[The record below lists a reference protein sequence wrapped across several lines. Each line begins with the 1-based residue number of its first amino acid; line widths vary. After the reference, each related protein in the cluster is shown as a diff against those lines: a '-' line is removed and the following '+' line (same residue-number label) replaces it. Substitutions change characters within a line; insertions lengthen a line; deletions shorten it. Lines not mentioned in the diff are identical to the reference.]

1 MYICFRRRS
10 YAASTKTQHSP
21 RSHYLEDHPPAGRS
35 KRHSLGALPEAGK
48 LESVLGL
55 AALSARAKALS
66 TDTDGT
72 SPKTTETSNK
82 EAPSIKYDENSNERT
97 VDVEHSIGDTSPSSP
112 KNKTVADVSDQALQP
127 DVTQDT
133 RSPAERSLAKLF
145 GKRKALNREKVIDS
159 SEHHLA
165 AESANSPTPKTNVS
179 VEVKSET
186 EQSETKVQELE
197 PPKEEVKKEEVQ
209 EVKQEGPN
217 SGETS
222 EVSSK
227 LKETVAPQFHDKLQS
242 VPDIVSDIKDS
253 KVTVQSSKV
262 EKREKEHSKTK
273 DGKSEVKRKSAAPA
287 VPTEGSPRPR
297 SATHTGSTGSTSE
310 KVRTKSDQKKP
321 LTLSGIQALLRPRS
335 STYSGAARPQ
345 SVAEA
350 PPRPPP
356 RKHSKKRRQA
366 PTAPGATAPT
376 SPTSPSSP
384 SKSDRAV
391 LKKEEKASRRISSPP
406 LLQTFNVEARSPSG
420 SSTSSS
426 SATPATS
433 PSKPP
438 RKPSRKKSP
447 APPPPLDIPPFGSV
461 DNLGRYDQVRPPSS
475 SLRRAGSLE
484 DVLHNDENSPVPPP
498 RIKRKQRMR
507 LADIRGKS
515 RSGSDNS
522 GSDSPERRRRENP
535 AHSHLPKGATTGQ
548 YDHLRQ
554 LELEMEARK
563 RELERMRLK
572 YAGHVPTDSHQSEVY
587 LDLGGESSDFDDRRE
602 VTYQNVE
609 FSSPLHAASSVSD
622 TLKTVL
628 RLDDDGHDDLSH
640 DSNTN
645 VEHSSTSL
653 GLGAE
658 SQDRQNKSNNN
669 ASISTSSKVVLS
681 FNDDQDDT
689 KSYEDVVL
697 LSKRRL
703 GEEGEPIP
711 QTFIDGRAE
720 IDTWDR
726 SYDGQN
732 ARIVLDLDSHQYNSP
747 AIGNI
752 SPRSGMTA
760 EEEYII
766 VNRERNPREN
776 VMTGGRLT
784 AHLSSEGHLDS
795 HDDSISNYNDS
806 VSSADIFTL
815 PKSEID
821 GHASDSDISDN
832 AGSFHATFEPRT
844 NDDEENDSGI
854 TLVSYQNKKSPEHQ
868 RRVDQRG
875 AAQHASL
882 VASGGGAS
890 KDTRAFPVSPRVV
903 ELQQQASPSPSH
915 SPSPPPLPH
924 STPPEGLPGRE
935 FDSSDSAG
943 EGWHSPQ
950 VQRALR
956 PGAAA
961 SASGHVTNQRVDPQI
976 NVIADSS
983 GALIYDSSWEPKS
996 GETADHIVLQPHGA
1010 SREGQHYTMD
1020 PITGL
1025 KRTGVVSPTDKAMVF
1040 MHSTEPVIRVKK
1052 KEDGINPALEE
1063 ERETILEE
1071 MKVRTKKAETWLP
1084 EDELPRQGE
1093 KTESERAYEERRV
1106 NLKEQGEKY
1115 TIVQPQQSA
1124 LRYQAAQPKKPGKC

>member
-1 MYICFRRRS
+1 M
-10 YAASTKTQHSP
+10 
-21 RSHYLEDHPPAGRS
+21 
-35 KRHSLGALPEAGK
+35 
-48 LESVLGL
+48 
-55 AALSARAKALS
+55 
-66 TDTDGT
+66 
-72 SPKTTETSNK
+72 
-82 EAPSIKYDENSNERT
+82 
-97 VDVEHSIGDTSPSSP
+97 
-112 KNKTVADVSDQALQP
+112 SDQALQP
-127 DVTQDT
+127 DATEDT

-145 GKRKALNREKVIDS
+145 GKRKALSREKVIDS

-165 AESANSPTPKTNVS
+165 ESVNTLTPKINVT
-179 VEVKSET
+179 VEVKSEA
-186 EQSETKVQELE
+186 EQSETKVQEDE
-197 PPKEEVKKEEVQ
+197 PRKKEVKKEAVQ
-209 EVKQEGPN
+209 EVKQEGPD
-217 SGETS
+217 SGEIN

-227 LKETVAPQFHDKLQS
+227 LKETVAPQFHDKLRS
-242 VPDIVSDIKDS
+242 VPDIVSDIKDP
-253 KVTVQSSKV
+253 KVTAQSSKV
-262 EKREKEHSKTK
+262 EKRQKEEHSKTK
-273 DGKSEVKRKSAAPA
+273 NEKSEVKRKSAAPA
-287 VPTEGSPRPR
+287 VPEQGSPRPR
-297 SATHTGSTGSTSE
+297 SATHTGSTPE
-310 KVRTKSDQKKP
+310 KVDTKSNKKKP

-335 STYSGAARPQ
+335 STHSGAARPQ

-366 PTAPGATAPT
+366 PTPPGAT

-384 SKSDRAV
+384 SKSDRA
-391 LKKEEKASRRISSPP
+391 LLTKEEKASRRISSPP
-406 LLQTFNVEARSPSG
+406 LLQTFNVEARSLSG

-433 PSKPP
+433 LSKPP

-461 DNLGRYDQVRPPSS
+461 DNLGRYDQVRPPGS

-522 GSDSPERRRRENP
+522 GSDSPERRRREIP
-535 AHSHLPKGATTGQ
+535 SHSRLAKGATAGQ

-572 YAGHVPTDSHQSEVY
+572 YAGHVPTDTHQSEVY

-602 VTYQNVE
+602 ITYQNVE
-609 FSSPLHAASSVSD
+609 FSSPLHVASSGGN
-622 TLKTVL
+622 TLRTVL

-640 DSNTN
+640 EYTN
-645 VEHSSTSL
+645 VEYSSTL
-653 GLGAE
+653 PDFGAE
-658 SQDRQNKSNNN
+658 TQDRQNKSNNN
-669 ASISTSSKVVLS
+669 ASVSTSSKVVLS

-697 LSKRRL
+697 LSKKRL

-732 ARIVLDLDSHQYNSP
+732 ARVVLDLDSDQYSNP
-747 AIGNI
+747 VIGNI

-766 VNRERNPREN
+766 ASRERNPREN
-776 VMTGGRLT
+776 VTTGGRLT
-784 AHLSSEGHLDS
+784 AHLSNEGHPDS

-832 AGSFHATFEPRT
+832 GGSFQATFEPRT

-875 AAQHASL
+875 GAQHDLL

-890 KDTRAFPVSPRVV
+890 KDSRGFPVSPRIA
-903 ELQQQASPSPSH
+903 ELQQKSSPSPSH

-924 STPPEGLPGRE
+924 STPPEGAPGRE

-950 VQRALR
+950 VQRAQR

-983 GALIYDSSWEPKS
+983 GALIYVSSWEPKS
-996 GETADHIVLQPHGA
+996 GGERADHVVLQPHGA
-1010 SREGQHYTMD
+1010 SREAQHYTMD

-1063 ERETILEE
+1063 ERKTILEE

-1115 TIVQPQQSA
+1115 TVVHPQDSA
-1124 LRYQAAQPKKPGKC
+1124 FRYQAAQPKKPGKY

>member
-1 MYICFRRRS
+1 M
-10 YAASTKTQHSP
+10 
-21 RSHYLEDHPPAGRS
+21 
-35 KRHSLGALPEAGK
+35 
-48 LESVLGL
+48 
-55 AALSARAKALS
+55 
-66 TDTDGT
+66 
-72 SPKTTETSNK
+72 
-82 EAPSIKYDENSNERT
+82 
-97 VDVEHSIGDTSPSSP
+97 
-112 KNKTVADVSDQALQP
+112 
-127 DVTQDT
+127 
-133 RSPAERSLAKLF
+133 
-145 GKRKALNREKVIDS
+145 IDS
-159 SEHHLA
+159 SEHHL
-165 AESANSPTPKTNVS
+165 AESANSPTPKTSVT
-179 VEVKSET
+179 VEVKSEA
-186 EQSETKVQELE
+186 EQSETKVQEDE
-197 PPKEEVKKEEVQ
+197 PREKEVKKEAVQ
-209 EVKQEGPN
+209 EVKQEGPD

-242 VPDIVSDIKDS
+242 VPDIVSDIKDP
-253 KVTVQSSKV
+253 KVTAQSSKV
-262 EKREKEHSKTK
+262 EKRQKEEHNKTK
-273 DGKSEVKRKSAAPA
+273 NEKSEVKRKSVAPA
-287 VPTEGSPRPR
+287 VPEQGSPRPR
-297 SATHTGSTGSTSE
+297 SATHTGSTPE
-310 KVRTKSDQKKP
+310 KVNTKSNKKKP

-335 STYSGAARPQ
+335 STHSGAARPQ

-366 PTAPGATAPT
+366 PTPPGAT

-384 SKSDRAV
+384 SKSDRA
-391 LKKEEKASRRISSPP
+391 LLTKEEKASRRISSPP

-461 DNLGRYDQVRPPSS
+461 DNLGRYDQVRPPGS

-522 GSDSPERRRRENP
+522 GSDSPERRRREIP
-535 AHSHLPKGATTGQ
+535 SHSRLAKGATAGQ

-572 YAGHVPTDSHQSEVY
+572 YAGHVPTDTHQSEVY

-602 VTYQNVE
+602 ITYQNVE
-609 FSSPLHAASSVSD
+609 FSSPLHATSSGGD

-628 RLDDDGHDDLSH
+628 RLDDDAHDDLSH
-640 DSNTN
+640 EYTN
-645 VEHSSTSL
+645 VEYSSIL
-653 GLGAE
+653 PGFGAE
-658 SQDRQNKSNNN
+658 TQDRQNKSNNN

-697 LSKRRL
+697 LSKKRL

-732 ARIVLDLDSHQYNSP
+732 ARVVLDLDSDQYSNP
-747 AIGNI
+747 VIGNI

-766 VNRERNPREN
+766 ASRERNPREN
-776 VMTGGRLT
+776 VTTGGRLT
-784 AHLSSEGHLDS
+784 AHLSNEGHPDS

-806 VSSADIFTL
+806 VSSTDIFTL

-832 AGSFHATFEPRT
+832 GGSFQATFEPRT

-875 AAQHASL
+875 GAQHDLL

-890 KDTRAFPVSPRVV
+890 KDSRGFPVSPRIA
-903 ELQQQASPSPSH
+903 ELQQKGSPSPSH

-924 STPPEGLPGRE
+924 STPPEGAPGRE

-950 VQRALR
+950 VQRAQR

-961 SASGHVTNQRVDPQI
+961 SASGHVTNQRFDPQI

-996 GETADHIVLQPHGA
+996 GGERADHVVLQPHGA
-1010 SREGQHYTMD
+1010 SREAQHYTMD

-1063 ERETILEE
+1063 ERKTILEE

-1115 TIVQPQQSA
+1115 TVIHPQDSA
-1124 LRYQAAQPKKPGKC
+1124 FRYQAAQPKKPGKY